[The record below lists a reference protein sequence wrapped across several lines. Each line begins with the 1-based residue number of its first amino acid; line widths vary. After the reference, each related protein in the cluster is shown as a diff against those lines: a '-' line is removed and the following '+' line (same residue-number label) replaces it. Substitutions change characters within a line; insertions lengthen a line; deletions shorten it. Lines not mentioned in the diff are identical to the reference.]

1 MEKEILDFF
10 KSTKEYFHSL
20 NKLCDRFNL
29 NEEDLVKYLNEMELN
44 GIIYKNEDN
53 EYSYMPKN
61 YIVAEILSTKK
72 NNMFIELDSGKR
84 LFIDKENVNGAL
96 PFDTVVVEIGEDKGS
111 VKNILNRKNPN
122 VVCEIRNFHGVKNLV
137 AYNIPTN
144 MKLSICKNE
153 IENFVEGDR
162 IVVKVEGKNENGSY
176 NTTLVKH
183 LCHKDDPDKDIKTI
197 ATSKDID
204 IDFSEEAI
212 EEAKKTPKFVSEGEI
227 KGRVDLRNT
236 LIFTIDGPNTKDID
250 DAISLEILPNGNYK
264 LGVHIAHVSNY
275 VKMGTAMFKDAYS
288 RGTSVYMLD
297 SVIPMI
303 HHLLSN
309 GICSLN
315 EGEDRLTRSCFME
328 IDKDGKVVDYS
339 ICKSVINS
347 KKKMTYD
354 DVNKILEENIIPEGY
369 EQFADTI
376 KNMGQLSNILTHK
389 RATQGAL
396 EFANTELKIKLNE
409 EGKATEF
416 SLEMHGLAEKLIE
429 NFMIS
434 ANETVA
440 AYVFWQNLPFV
451 YRDHAC
457 PSEKALNSKIEFIN
471 DLGYKIN
478 KVKDASN
485 PKLVQIILN
494 QLSKYDEFPILS
506 TMMLESMKRA
516 IYDSNNLGHF
526 GLASDCYT
534 HFTSPIRRFPDL
546 MVHMLLDEYEKIYS
560 KNYSESNLRKYLT
573 EIEMFLKEACKHS
586 SYKERQADAAE
597 EEANK
602 FKMMEYMEDYV
613 GQEFEGIITMIS
625 EHEVKIKTD
634 NFITGKVLIEDIG
647 NDIYTFKPDKFKLVG
662 QNTKEQFKIG
672 HKVSL
677 TVKEVCRNNKEI
689 YFYINENLTNCKKL
703 QLKKDISN

>member
-20 NKLCDRFNL
+20 SKLCNRFNM
-29 NEEDLVKYLNEMELN
+29 NEDDLVKHLNELELN
-44 GIIYKNEDN
+44 GIIYKNENN

-61 YIVAEILSTKK
+61 YIVTEILSTKK
-72 NNMFIELDSGKR
+72 SNMFIELDSGKR
-84 LFIDKENVNGAL
+84 MYVDKENVNGAL
-96 PFDTVVVEIGEDKGS
+96 PFDTVIVEKGEEKGI
-111 VKNILNRKNPN
+111 VKNILKRKNPN
-122 VVCEIRNFHGVKNLV
+122 VVCEVRNFHGVKNLV

-162 IVVKVEGKNENGSY
+162 IVVKVEDKNENGSY
-176 NTTLVKH
+176 NTTFVKH

-197 ATSKDID
+197 ATSKDFE
-204 IDFSEEAI
+204 IDFSEEAV
-212 EEAKKTPKFVSEGEI
+212 EEAKKTPKFVSKEEI
-227 KGRVDLRNT
+227 KDRVDLRNS

-264 LGVHIAHVSNY
+264 LGVHIAHVSHY
-275 VKMGTAMFKDAYS
+275 VKMGTAMFKEAYS

-354 DVNKILEENIIPEGY
+354 DVNKILEEGIVPKGY
-369 EQFADTI
+369 EEFADTI
-376 KNMGQLSNILTHK
+376 KKMGELSNILTHK

-396 EFANTELKIKLNE
+396 EFANNELKIKLNE
-409 EGKATEF
+409 DKKATEF
-416 SLEMHGLAEKLIE
+416 GLEIHGLAQKLIE

-440 AYVFWQNLPFV
+440 SHVFWLNLPFV
-451 YRDHAC
+451 FRNHAC
-457 PSEKALNSKIEFIN
+457 PNLKALNEKIEFIN
-471 DLGYKIN
+471 KLDYKIN
-478 KVKDASN
+478 KVRDASN
-485 PKLVQIILN
+485 PKLVQKILN

-516 IYDSNNLGHF
+516 LYESNNLGHF

-546 MVHMLLDEYEKIYS
+546 MVHMLLDEYEKIYT

-573 EIEMFLKEACKHS
+573 EIEIFLKEACKHS
-586 SYKERQADAAE
+586 SYKERQADMAE

-613 GQEFEGIITMIS
+613 GQEFEGVITMIN
-625 EHEVKIKTD
+625 ENEVKVKTD
-634 NFITGKVLIEDIG
+634 NFITGRVHIEDIA
-647 NDIYTFKPDKFKLVG
+647 NDTFTFKEEKCKLVG
-662 QNTKEQFKIG
+662 KNTREQYKIG

-689 YFYINENLTNCKKL
+689 YFYINENLSNCKKL
-703 QLKKDISN
+703 QLKKDINY